1 MAPINSDPD
10 FNFAA
15 TPGYAGTSRWLAPE
29 IVAPIC
35 GGPGA
40 LVVESKAADVFAFGM
55 LAVEVFTGKVPF
67 ERMKSEAAALH
78 ISRGGRPEMPKNLQ
92 ELGLTAEVWELL
104 EECWKQDP
112 KKRPTMREV
121 VGRWQKFVGSANF
134 NDSFTLRWVLYS
146 F

>member
-29 IVAPIC
+29 IVAPIW

-112 KKRPTMREV
+112 KKRPTMKEV